1 MKNLEKY
8 VNVIASFGA
17 AVVIIGA
24 LFKIMHWEGANQML
38 IIGMSVEAVIFAL
51 YGFLY
56 MTMKS
61 SKDYDWEKVYPE
73 LADGAAARVAS
84 GAASGLGLT
93 SKMDEMMAQ
102 AKITPDIFDNLGKGM
117 RSLTD
122 TVGKMGQ
129 LTDATV
135 ATSDYAKNVKTATL
149 AMGEMSKS
157 YGTTMSALNEM
168 ATASSDAKEYRAQ
181 FGEVTKK
188 MGALN
193 ALYDLEL
200 QDTQKHL
207 KAMNAFYGNLSGA
220 MEAMASASKDTQQFK
235 AELGKLTNNLTSLN
249 NVYGSMLSAMKGN

>member
-24 LFKIMHWEGANQML
+24 LFKITHRDHATEML
-38 IIGMSVEAVIFAL
+38 NVGMITEAIIFAM

-56 MTMKS
+56 MTLKPA
-61 SKDYDWEKVYPE
+61 KEYDWEKAYPE
-73 LADGAAARVAS
+73 LTDGSPARVA
-84 GAASGLGLT
+84 ASQQGVGLT
-93 SKMDEMMAQ
+93 AKMDEMMAN
-102 AKITPDIFDNLGKGM
+102 AKITPDVFNNLGNGM

-122 TVGKMGQ
+122 TVSKIGQ
-129 LTDATV
+129 ITDATV
-135 ATSDYAKNVKTATL
+135 ATNDYAKNVKVAAAT
-149 AMGEMSKS
+149 MIDMNKS
-157 YGTTMSALNEM
+157 YGTTMAAMNDMASA
-168 ATASSDAKEYRAQ
+168 SQDSKEYRVQ

-207 KAMNAFYGNLSGA
+207 KAMNAFYGNLSSA
-220 MEAMASASKDTQQFK
+220 MESMASASKDTQAFK
-235 AELGKLTNNLTSLN
+235 AELGKLTTNISSLN
-249 NVYGSMLSAMKGN
+249 NVYGSMLAAMKGN